1 MWLVTG
7 STQGATAG
15 EQHVISRES
24 DLLVLR
30 RFLGSGKVVACLVLS
45 GEVGIGK
52 TTLWESGIEIAAAQG
67 YVVLSAR
74 ASEAEVSLSFASLAD
89 LVDSVDPEVLDSLPA
104 PQLQALEVALRRRAP
119 VEAAPDPFAVSA
131 GFLSTLRALS
141 ERGPVLVAVDDI
153 QWLDPSSSDAL
164 LFAARRLSDGQ
175 IRFLITRRSGRESDL
190 ERAMPPSLVER
201 LEVTPLS
208 FGATA
213 RVLLERLGPVLTHRV
228 LRRVH
233 ATSHGNPLFA
243 LELGRLLVA
252 GGIPDIGA
260 ELPTPHLVDDL
271 FGQRVRELPDAA
283 RKALLAVALSAG
295 LSISELSMIV
305 DPLALEDEIASG
317 LLAVDRSR
325 VRPAHPMLAAAV
337 RRQSS
342 ARERRDLHLELA
354 AVVGDPTLRARHLA
368 VATVVPSRDVA
379 RTVAEAAD
387 IAASRGS
394 VQDAQ
399 ELGTHALR
407 LTPPGAPERADRML
421 ALGRFHS
428 RADDMTRVTDLLT
441 EGMSELPPG
450 RARAMAHLL
459 LGDAADIAGDEAHAE
474 LALAEAGED
483 PEIRALALAKKSR
496 LLVVSD
502 IRRIDR
508 AEEWAL
514 EALSAAQQVGAEVD
528 ETART
533 ALAWARVFRG
543 RPIDDLSRPQPGSGL
558 RRLPEA
564 SIDRAVSARLTF
576 RGECDK
582 ARGIL
587 LRLLALATESGDVQ
601 SARLSQQ
608 MLCELELRA
617 GHVPETG
624 ALLDELGH
632 GLQLYRGVQARL
644 QALLA
649 AVTGIPKEARRW
661 AAEVLET
668 GSGYTQGWDR
678 LEATRAIGMAAL
690 FERDAA
696 RAVESLRAV
705 WEHTLREHVDDPGAL
720 PVAPDLV
727 EALASS
733 GDVASAEGVTE
744 LLRRS
749 AVEQEHPWG
758 LASAKRCSAV
768 VQLADR
774 YLDEAAGQLEEAAA
788 DYGELGL
795 SFDRARTLLYLGAL
809 QRRAQKRAAA
819 RRSLEAATAQFDE
832 CGCSGWATRAR
843 SELAQVSGRRS
854 ADEGEL
860 TPSEYQVVEMAASG
874 LSNKEIAARLFVAV
888 NTVEVHLSHAYAK
901 LGISSRSQ
909 LPKSLGKSNPQR

>member
-1 MWLVTG
+1 MGLVTEP
-7 STQGATAG
+7 TQGVTAS

-24 DLLVLR
+24 ALLVLR
-30 RFLGSGKVVACLVLS
+30 QFLGSGGPGACLVLS

-52 TTLWESGIEIAAAQG
+52 TTLWESGVDIAAAEG
-67 YVVLSAR
+67 YVVLPAR

-89 LVDSVDPEVLDSLPA
+89 LIDSVDAEVLDSLAA
-104 PQLQALEVALRRRAP
+104 PQLQALEVALRRRDPVGAP
-119 VEAAPDPFAVSA
+119 PDPFAVSA

-164 LFAARRLSDGQ
+164 LFAARRLSDEP
-175 IRFLITRRSGRESDL
+175 IRFLVTRRTGRESDL
-190 ERAMPPSLVER
+190 ERAMQPGLVER

-213 RVLLERLGPVLTHRV
+213 RLLLERLGPVLTHRV
-228 LRRVH
+228 LRKVH
-233 ATSHGNPLFA
+233 ATSRGNPLFA

-252 GGIPDIGA
+252 GGTPDIGA
-260 ELPTPHLVDDL
+260 ELPIPHLVDEI
-271 FGQRVRELPDAA
+271 FGQRVRGLPDAA
-283 RKALLAVALSAG
+283 RRALLAVALSAG
-295 LSISELSMIV
+295 LSISELSVIV

-325 VRPAHPMLAAAV
+325 VRPTHPMLAAAV

-368 VATVVPSRDVA
+368 IATVVPSRDAA
-379 RTVAEAAD
+379 RIVAEAAEV
-387 IAASRGS
+387 AASRGA

-407 LTPPGAPERADRML
+407 LTPPGEPERADRML

-428 RADDMTRVTDLLT
+428 RADDMTRVTELLT

-459 LGDAADIAGDEAHAE
+459 LGDAADVTGNESHVE
-474 LALAEAGED
+474 LALAEGGED
-483 PEIRALALAKKSR
+483 PEIRSLALAKKS
-496 LLVVSD
+496 LMLVAARVL
-502 IRRIDR
+502 RIDQ
-508 AEEWAL
+508 AETWGL
-514 EALSAAQQVGAEVD
+514 ESLSAAQQVGAEVD
-528 ETART
+528 GYARLS
-533 ALAWARVFRG
+533 LAWARVFRG
-543 RPIDDLSRPQPGSGL
+543 RPIDDLSRSQPGTGVQ
-558 RRLPEA
+558 RWPEA
-564 SIDRAVSARLTF
+564 SIDRAVSARFSF
-576 RGECDK
+576 RGELDK

-587 LRLLALATESGDVQ
+587 LQLLAVAGERGDVQ
-601 SARLSQQ
+601 STRLTQHL
-608 MLCELELRA
+608 LCQLELRA
-617 GHVPETG
+617 GRVREAV
-624 ALLDELGH
+624 ALIDESGH
-632 GLQLYRGVQARL
+632 GLDGNDGMMARL

-649 AVTGIPKEARRW
+649 AVIGIPDDARRW

-668 GSGYTQGWDR
+668 GSGYTTGWDR
-678 LEATRAIGMAAL
+678 LEATRAIGVAAL
-690 FERDAA
+690 LERDAA

-705 WEHTLREHVDDPGAL
+705 WEHTLREHVDDPGAF

-733 GDVASAEGVTE
+733 GDVASAEGVTA

-774 YLDEAAGQLEEAAA
+774 YDDEAAAQLDEAAA
-788 DYGELGL
+788 DYGALGL
-795 SFDRARTLLYLGAL
+795 NFDRARTLLHLGAL

-819 RRSLEAATAQFDE
+819 RLSLEAATAQFDA
-832 CGCSGWATRAR
+832 CGCSGWAARAR
-843 SELAQVSGRRS
+843 AELAQVSGRRS
-854 ADEGEL
+854 ADEGLL
-860 TPSEYQVVEMAASG
+860 TPSEQQVVELAVSG
-874 LSNKEIAARLFVAV
+874 LSNKEIAGRLFVAV
-888 NTVEVHLSHAYAK
+888 NTVEVHLSRAYAK

-909 LPKSLGKSNPQR
+909 LPRSLGKSSPE